1 MIAVSPIVCLGLPCR
16 AQVVSIVQHA
26 GHCLTCWVRSLDTLF
41 ERPSLLAGLIAALI
55 IGVLAAS
62 VLLAGLHASLLV
74 DWGAGLLA
82 CALAALLAGL
92 LADFFATRTIENVVS
107 LPIAYVICVCAFR
120 FSANQV

>member
-16 AQVVSIVQHA
+16 AQVVSIVQHV

-92 LADFFATRTIENVVS
+92 RADFFVARANEDVVS
-107 LPIAYVICVCAFR
+107 LSLARVVCVFAFQ